1 MPAAQDQHG
10 HEAVRIQHA
19 KRVFDL
25 LEVAAEAEE
34 FLSSGGT
41 GTEAQTVQLRK
52 NINWLPAGPGFVQNV
67 AGHFCRLA
75 MLSQRFR
82 GPLEGWGLASA
93 FQMASVEPF
102 QAAGMN
108 SHPDTTLKQRDLVL
122 HFSHMGDICRNVDP
136 VVSVPAC
143 SWPRFFP

>member
-19 KRVFDL
+19 KRVFYL
-25 LEVAAEAEE
+25 LGAAAEAEE
-34 FLSSGGT
+34 FLSSDGT
-41 GTEAQTVQLRK
+41 GTEAQTMQLRK

-75 MLSQRFR
+75 MLSQQFR
-82 GPLEGWGLASA
+82 GPLGSWGLSSA
-93 FQMASVEPF
+93 FQTASVQPF

-108 SHPDTTLKQRDLVL
+108 SHSDTTLKQRGPVL
-122 HFSHMGDICRNVDP
+122 HFSHRGDICQNVDP

>member
-25 LEVAAEAEE
+25 LEAAAEAEE

-82 GPLEGWGLASA
+82 DLWK
-93 FQMASVEPF
+93 
-102 QAAGMN
+102 AG
-108 SHPDTTLKQRDLVL
+108 
-122 HFSHMGDICRNVDP
+122 
-136 VVSVPAC
+136 VSPQPSRWQVWNP
-143 SWPRFFP
+143 SRQLG